1 MRRIGLLLTKADTQA
16 ILLAINDCIGE
27 VDDCD
32 VHNQRT
38 SRALDRMRKIKN
50 RLMTTKETE
59 IK

>member
-1 MRRIGLLLTKADTQA
+1 MQRSKLLLTKAEAQA
-16 ILLAINDCIGE
+16 ILLAINDCTGE

-32 VHNQRT
+32 LHNQRT
-38 SRALDRMRKIKN
+38 TRAFDRMREIKN